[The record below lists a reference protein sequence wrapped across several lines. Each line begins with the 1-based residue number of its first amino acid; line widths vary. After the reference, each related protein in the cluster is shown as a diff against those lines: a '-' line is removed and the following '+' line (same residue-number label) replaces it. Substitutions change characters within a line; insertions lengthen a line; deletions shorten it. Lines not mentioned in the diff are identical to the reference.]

1 MNFSNL
7 SFLNPIHLL
16 RCQPSCVNDRHLNS
30 KSFIE
35 NSKVLTKDIIS
46 PVKLQFVLRRS
57 IWFFYRF
64 FFYNSFCILISVW
77 VFSNKSWFYSAC
89 NMPIVIVSTM
99 GRQYRQTFNPISNL
113 WAISKILKLRFPHY
127 IVLFVITLFTAD
139 TKEKKKNRDVPNKK
153 LFQIHSGVFTKGSL
167 VCKLNAIFYG
177 KSTIV

>member
-1 MNFSNL
+1 MPTILLEWQALKFKIL
-7 SFLNPIHLL
+7 RLIFHFL
-16 RCQPSCVNDRHLNS
+16 
-30 KSFIE
+30 SFIE
-35 NSKVLTKDIIS
+35 NFKVLTKDIMS

-57 IWFFYRF
+57 IWFFYR

-99 GRQYRQTFNPISNL
+99 GRQYRQTFNPVSNL

-139 TKEKKKNRDVPNKK
+139 TKEKKNRDVPNKK

-177 KSTIV
+177 KSTIVYCLHLYN